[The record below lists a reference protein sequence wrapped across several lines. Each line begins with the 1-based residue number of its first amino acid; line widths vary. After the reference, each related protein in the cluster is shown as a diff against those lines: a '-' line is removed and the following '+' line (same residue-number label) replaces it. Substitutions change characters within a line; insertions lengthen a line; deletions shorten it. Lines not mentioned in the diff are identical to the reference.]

1 MVNNKH
7 YQNDRNKRERIIRNR
22 INGDGDVIDS
32 FIVDKGHKD
41 GLEIHNITNT
51 GLIIIYNK
59 ESGKLITKL
68 IARPAQIKR
77 YYSESNRKPPKW
89 LLDLAQWHYIMGY
102 NR

>member
-1 MVNNKH
+1 MNSKH
-7 YQNDRNKRERIIRNR
+7 YQSERNR
-22 INGDGDVIDS
+22 REKIIQNCIHGDGDVIDS

-41 GLEIHNITNT
+41 GVEIHNITNT

-68 IARPAQIKR
+68 IARPAQINR
-77 YYSESNRKPPKW
+77 YYSELNRKPPQW
-89 LLDLAQWHYIMGY
+89 LLDLAHWHYRMGY